1 MTSRNLTKYGLIIF
15 IFFHIQVSAFA
26 TDLIM
31 VTWNLKDFGKTKDA
45 SEIRFIAGLVKNAD
59 ILAIQEVVA
68 GEGGAQAV
76 ARLSD
81 ELNRMG
87 AKWDYVVSDPTTG
100 TSHSRERYAFIWK
113 TSKVQLL
120 RTSLATNVESLINR
134 EPFLGTFRA
143 GGKTFTIASFHA
155 ITRSADPQN
164 EIRYLPDLPL
174 KHPGSP
180 YLFCGDFNLPQSH
193 EVFDLFRKKGYR
205 QALTGQ
211 KTSLQSKC
219 STSECLA
226 SEFDNVFYDTKGIGL
241 RAARVEKF
249 HLKFSDHAQAL
260 GISDHLPVL
269 FTFSL
274 N

>member
-1 MTSRNLTKYGLIIF
+1 MKGLSRQLLLIFLSGFLILG
-15 IFFHIQVSAFA
+15 ANA
-26 TDLIM
+26 ADLIM

-45 SEIRFIAGLVKNAD
+45 TEIRFIATIVRNAD

-100 TSHSRERYAFIWK
+100 TAHGRERYAFIWK
-113 TSKVQLL
+113 TSKVTLVKS
-120 RTSLATNVESLINR
+120 TLATTTESLINR
-134 EPFLGTFRA
+134 EPFLGTFKS
-143 GGKTFTIASFHA
+143 GDKTFTISSFHA

-164 EIRYLPDLPL
+164 EIRFLPDIPV

-180 YLFCGDFNLPQSH
+180 YIFCGDFNLPQSH
-193 EVFDLFRKKGYR
+193 EVFDLIRKKGYK
-205 QALTGQ
+205 QVLTGQ

-219 STSECLA
+219 SQVECLA
-226 SEFDNVFYDTKGIGL
+226 SEYDNVFYDTKGVVSKE
-241 RAARVEKF
+241 AKVEKF
-249 HLKFSDHAQAL
+249 HLKFSDHSQAL

-274 N
+274 K